1 MDSAY
6 FPKYLVS
13 EVSSYLIYPKITLKH
28 FFMPYNRHL
37 QLCTTFQ
44 TLLAKTKLTSCG
56 TRYAKTI
63 LETHHATGFMCGC
76 ALSGVCCS
84 TSQMDSTDTQEIAK
98 LGYAGGSQT
107 LGARVWL
114 CETRL

>member
-6 FPKYLVS
+6 FHKYLVP
-13 EVSSYLIYPKITLKH
+13 EVSSYLIYPKITVKH

-63 LETHHATGFMCGC
+63 LEAHHAIGLCVVVHFQVYAAPRPKWTQLTHRRLQNWGMLVV
-76 ALSGVCCS
+76 ARLS
-84 TSQMDSTDTQEIAK
+84 M
-98 LGYAGGSQT
+98 
-107 LGARVWL
+107 
-114 CETRL
+114 